1 MDTEQETN
9 PWLEIFHNFN
19 LEKSKAL
26 PKCYLLA
33 QGNAAM
39 I

>member
-19 LEKSKAL
+19 LEKSKASPNVICL
-26 PKCYLLA
+26 PE
-33 QGNAAM
+33 AM
-39 I
+39 QQ